1 MGLRRVYRAEAD
13 CRVSIGGSR
22 FVSRPWG
29 LDGGLAGGLGSFTI
43 LGAPERLVNGAGDI
57 FKGDIL
63 EIVTPGA
70 GGYGEPSMR
79 DPASIAADV
88 RDGRISSEAA
98 KSVYGL

>member
-1 MGLRRVYRAEAD
+1 M
-13 CRVSIGGSR
+13 
-22 FVSRPWG
+22 
-29 LDGGLAGGLGSFTI
+29 
-43 LGAPERLVNGAGDI
+43 NGAGDI

-98 KSVYGL
+98 RSVYGL